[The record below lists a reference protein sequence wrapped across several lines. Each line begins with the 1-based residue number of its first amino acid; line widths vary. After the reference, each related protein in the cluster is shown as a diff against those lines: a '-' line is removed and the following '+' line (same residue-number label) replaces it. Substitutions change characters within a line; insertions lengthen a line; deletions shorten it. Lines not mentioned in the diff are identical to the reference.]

1 MKTLSVRRP
10 IGERGQVVVP
20 KDIREFLNLRPGGN
34 VVFTVH
40 DGNVVLK
47 RDEPE
52 ANFVAEFLNTPKLK
66 KLVSAAGIKRLILE
80 EHGSEIR

>member
-10 IGERGQVVVP
+10 MGERGQVVVP

-40 DGNVVLK
+40 DGDVILK
-47 RDEPE
+47 RDEPAE
-52 ANFVAEFLNTPKLK
+52 NFVAEFLNTPKLK
-66 KLVSAAGIKRLILE
+66 RPLSAARMKRLILE
-80 EHGSEIR
+80 EHEGEIL